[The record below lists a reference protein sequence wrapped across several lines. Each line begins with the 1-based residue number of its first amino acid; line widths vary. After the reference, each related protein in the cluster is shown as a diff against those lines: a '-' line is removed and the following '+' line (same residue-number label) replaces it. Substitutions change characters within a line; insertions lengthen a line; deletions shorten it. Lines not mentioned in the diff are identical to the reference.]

1 MPVELGSMYLGGS
14 MPRRADTR
22 VAMQDKV
29 NVTDYNSLS
38 FRWAV
43 VGLVLTLPFL
53 FLRTDNAQWCNIV

>member
-1 MPVELGSMYLGGS
+1 GSMYLGGS

-43 VGLVLTLPFL
+43 VGLCADATPSITVNVRQMSGRFICCLE
-53 FLRTDNAQWCNIV
+53 